1 MRRRQNSTG
10 WRDVEW
16 PEGTD
21 YGELARMPSSLEK
34 VWDAYEAVSGAQG
47 RCTASKQL
55 AKKRGNLI
63 QRSAHQYDL
72 YLRRSEDGVTID
84 KVEERVKVHPYV
96 AKLTIKYNDYKLI
109 NTSASDHESSYNL
122 RFATDD
128 GFFVTMGYTRHG
140 DNEDGVTHLW
150 VECSTKLAQHYRRR
164 LQRLLANLGGYLGP
178 YDGQPVAPGVDSQ
191 SSSSMSAGQLVAP
204 EPEQQDPEQ
213 EAEQQVKLSVLSQSS
228 FPREKADSEQETDN
242 TMELS
247 ALLVAIARS
256 PMEVLFGPAR
266 DQEDVESVCMEEQS
280 EYNRY
285 AGILRE
291 IRRLNHVQKRF
302 CYII

>member
-1 MRRRQNSTG
+1 
-10 WRDVEW
+10 
-16 PEGTD
+16 
-21 YGELARMPSSLEK
+21 
-34 VWDAYEAVSGAQG
+34 
-47 RCTASKQL
+47 
-55 AKKRGNLI
+55 
-63 QRSAHQYDL
+63 
-72 YLRRSEDGVTID
+72 
-84 KVEERVKVHPYV
+84 
-96 AKLTIKYNDYKLI
+96 
-109 NTSASDHESSYNL
+109 
-122 RFATDD
+122 
-128 GFFVTMGYTRHG
+128 
-140 DNEDGVTHLW
+140 
-150 VECSTKLAQHYRRR
+150 
-164 LQRLLANLGGYLGP
+164 
-178 YDGQPVAPGVDSQ
+178 
-191 SSSSMSAGQLVAP
+191 MSAGQLVAP

-228 FPREKADSEQETDN
+228 FPREEADSEQETDN

-291 IRRLNHVQKRF
+291 IRRLSHVQKRF